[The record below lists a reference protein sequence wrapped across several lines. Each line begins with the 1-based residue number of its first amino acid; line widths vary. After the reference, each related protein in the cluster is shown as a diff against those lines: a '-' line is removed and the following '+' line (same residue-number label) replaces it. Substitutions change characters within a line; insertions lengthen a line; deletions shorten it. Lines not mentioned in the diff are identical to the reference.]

1 MEDKNAAYE
10 PPDQSPFFR
19 ALQADRYERQRLIR
33 QYEQRYS
40 RRLLVYAGYISPQII
55 PPLADGIGD
64 ISRSV
69 PLDLM
74 LSSLGGDGETALRM
88 ARMCHEGR
96 DEFRVIVANRAKSAA
111 TLLALAA
118 DTILMSDTSD
128 LGPVD
133 PQVWVKS
140 RDEYVPAL
148 DIKFIYEEYEQKVLS
163 NPQAAPWYAGLMG
176 DIDAVIYQRAEAD
189 WNRTDELV
197 DEALSIRVVPTS
209 ESEVVRI
216 TEALKTGAPTHS
228 AAVGHARAS
237 ELGLPVEYR
246 TPDNPEWNE
255 LWRLYMH
262 YHVMTA
268 ANVIEGRK
276 ISFVYTDIT

>member
-1 MEDKNAAYE
+1 MLARDEVTEYE
-10 PPDQSPFFR
+10 PPAQSPFFR

-33 QYEQRYS
+33 QYERRYD
-40 RRLLVYAGYISPQII
+40 RRLLIYMGDIVPEII

-64 ISRSV
+64 IPRSS

-96 DEFRVIVANRAKSAA
+96 EEFRVVVANRAKSAA

-133 PQVWVKS
+133 PQVEIRS
-140 RDEYVPAL
+140 RREYVPAL
-148 DIKFIYEEYEQKVLS
+148 DIISMHNEYEDKVLA
-163 NPQAAPWYAGLMG
+163 NPAAAPWYAALMG
-176 DIDAVIYQRAEAD
+176 DIDAVVYHRAEAV
-189 WNRTDELV
+189 WSRTDQLV
-197 DEALSIRVVPTS
+197 DEALSLRNDVPPQ
-209 ESEVVRI
+209 SEVVRI
-216 TEALKTGAPTHS
+216 TNALKTGAATHG
-228 AAVGHARAS
+228 AAVGHTRAV
-237 ELGLPVEYR
+237 ELGLPVEYK
-246 TPDNPEWNE
+246 TPDDPEWNE
-255 LWRLYMH
+255 LWRLYTY

-268 ANVIEGRK
+268 TMAIEGAK
-276 ISFVYTDIT
+276 ISFVSA